1 MEPSTWLAQ
10 HLSDVVVA
18 LAQAG
23 SKLEPRSVNT
33 AVTQSDSASEGVDQ

>member
-23 SKLEPRSVNT
+23 SKLSVNT
-33 AVTQSDSASEGVDQ
+33 TVAQADSASEGVD